1 MITDLIRELV
11 IYGKNNG
18 LICEADEV
26 YATNRLLELFDVME
40 YEENPEITESRAVC
54 EILEDMMTYAHENG
68 IMKED
73 TITAKDLFDTKIMGC
88 ITPPPSV
95 VRAEFAKRYAESPK
109 EATNYYYQ
117 FSQATNYIRKDRI
130 AKDEKWVTDTEY
142 GRHHDQSVQTGEGSA
157 RYREGRTGEEIR
169 ISGLPA
175 LQGE

>member
-109 EATNYYYQ
+109 EATDYYYQ
-117 FSQATNYIRKDRI
+117 FSQVRI
-130 AKDEKWVTDTEY
+130 
-142 GRHHDQSVQTGEGSA
+142 
-157 RYREGRTGEEIR
+157 
-169 ISGLPA
+169 ISGKTVS
-175 LQGE
+175 QRMRNG

>member
-73 TITAKDLFDTKIMGC
+73 TITAKDLFDYGLYYAT
-88 ITPPPSV
+88 
-95 VRAEFAKRYAESPK
+95 AKCGTGRIR
-109 EATNYYYQ
+109 EALCG
-117 FSQATNYIRKDRI
+117 KP
-130 AKDEKWVTDTEY
+130 
-142 GRHHDQSVQTGEGSA
+142 EGSNQLL
-157 RYREGRTGEEIR
+157 
-169 ISGLPA
+169 LPV
-175 LQGE
+175 

>member
-73 TITAKDLFDTKIMGC
+73 TINMVVSQTMTHRRHFFVINDTNQRMLTDAAKPAAIIIHISYFQNLAHN
-88 ITPPPSV
+88 ITLENHTDKNNV
-95 VRAEFAKRYAESPK
+95 FRLIFRC
-109 EATNYYYQ
+109 TG
-117 FSQATNYIRKDRI
+117 FRIRKTGTNI
-130 AKDEKWVTDTEY
+130 PLIVT
-142 GRHHDQSVQTGEGSA
+142 
-157 RYREGRTGEEIR
+157 
-169 ISGLPA
+169 LPLKQA
-175 LQGE
+175 SNFVLSKKITDKV

>member
-95 VRAEFAKRYAESPK
+95 VRQNSRSVM
-109 EATNYYYQ
+109 
-117 FSQATNYIRKDRI
+117 RK
-130 AKDEKWVTDTEY
+130 A
-142 GRHHDQSVQTGEGSA
+142 EGSNQLL
-157 RYREGRTGEEIR
+157 
-169 ISGLPA
+169 LPV
-175 LQGE
+175 

>member
-26 YATNRLLELFDVME
+26 YATNRLLELFEVME

-54 EILEDMMTYAHENG
+54 EILEDMMVYAHENG
-68 IMKED
+68 IMRED

-95 VRAEFAKRYAESPK
+95 VRQNLRSVM
-109 EATNYYYQ
+109 
-117 FSQATNYIRKDRI
+117 RKARRKQPIIIISSVRLRI
-130 AKDEKWVTDTEY
+130 
-142 GRHHDQSVQTGEGSA
+142 
-157 RYREGRTGEEIR
+157 
-169 ISGLPA
+169 ISGKTVS
-175 LQGE
+175 QKMRNG

>member
-68 IMKED
+68 IMKEGFVRYED
-73 TITAKDLFDTKIMGC
+73 HGLHYATAKCGTGRI
-88 ITPPPSV
+88 
-95 VRAEFAKRYAESPK
+95 R
-109 EATNYYYQ
+109 EALCG
-117 FSQATNYIRKDRI
+117 KP
-130 AKDEKWVTDTEY
+130 
-142 GRHHDQSVQTGEGSA
+142 EGSNQLL
-157 RYREGRTGEEIR
+157 
-169 ISGLPA
+169 LPV
-175 LQGE
+175 

>member
-1 MITDLIRELV
+1 M
-11 IYGKNNG
+11 
-18 LICEADEV
+18 

-95 VRAEFAKRYAESPK
+95 MRKARRKQPIIITSLVRR
-109 EATNYYYQ
+109 
-117 FSQATNYIRKDRI
+117 
-130 AKDEKWVTDTEY
+130 
-142 GRHHDQSVQTGEGSA
+142 
-157 RYREGRTGEEIR
+157 RT
-169 ISGLPA
+169 ISGKTVS
-175 LQGE
+175 QKMRNG